1 MLAWV
6 LLLIAVA
13 VEVAGTASL
22 PRTEG
27 FTDLRWSAFVLGCY
41 AAAIVLL
48 SIIVRTLPVAVA
60 YAVWSG
66 AGTALVAVVAY
77 YFLDEPMTLLKA
89 TSLGLIVLGVIGL
102 NLAGTH

>member
-48 SIIVRTLPVAVA
+48 SVIVRTLPVAVT

-77 YFLDEPMTLLKA
+77 YFLDEPMTLLKV